1 MSKYEELSKL
11 KELLDAGVLSKE
23 EFEAEKKKILDASED
38 VEPSQQVIEPNDE
51 KRTEEIAQDAKP
63 LTTDSFGNFIFDEPK
78 ESISETVCNSEKE
91 SSSPQEIKR
100 NKGLGYI
107 AIIVLVV
114 FFLGFILV
122 TIAMC
127 GGNKTN
133 SVDDSY
139 NVAADSAITDT
150 AEVDESSYDTAVDV
164 DDNQEQTS
172 QNNAEKAEDYIGGL
186 DTDTR
191 VVANLTDNERHCV
204 YTLTEVEAGWGIINS
219 LYCHNLETG
228 STNLVLVPY
237 KVEGEEDNGE
247 QVADAKM
254 VGNNLYVINTSYRC
268 GSSVACLNTL
278 TSNWSCTVRACADA
292 KFVGSN
298 KLKVTYSKLVYE
310 GECLA
315 DNQYEYR
322 DKVITLK

>member
-1 MSKYEELSKL
+1 MDKEVMDKL
-11 KELLDAGVLSKE
+11 MEIKKLYDAGVLTKE
-23 EFEAEKKKILDASED
+23 EMEAEKAKILRPTSVASE
-38 VEPSQQVIEPNDE
+38 S
-51 KRTEEIAQDAKP
+51 KK
-63 LTTDSFGNFIFDEPK
+63 
-78 ESISETVCNSEKE
+78 ETVASNDK
-91 SSSPQEIKR
+91 PQPCIS
-100 NKGLGYI
+100 KGRLKQGLSKDTKIWLIAGSVVAVMLII
-107 AIIVLVV
+107 AIIIQN
-114 FFLGFILV
+114 GRSSSNQ
-122 TIAMC
+122 TY
-127 GGNKTN
+127 
-133 SVDDSY
+133 DSDY
-139 NVAADSAITDT
+139 AVADTDT
-150 AEVDESSYDTAVDV
+150 AMVDDTDYDTAVD
-164 DDNQEQTS
+164 DSQEQTPQS
-172 QNNAEKAEDYIGGL
+172 YADKAENYIGGL

-191 VVANLTDNERHCV
+191 VVASLTDDDRHCV
-204 YTLTEVEAGWGIINS
+204 YTLTEVEAGWGRVNS

-254 VGNNLYVINTSYRC
+254 IGNNLYVINTSYRC

-278 TSNWSCTVRACADA
+278 TNNWSCAVRACADA

-315 DNQYEYR
+315 DNQYEYK

>member
-1 MSKYEELSKL
+1 MDKEVMDKL
-11 KELLDAGVLSKE
+11 MEIKKLYDAGVLTKE
-23 EFEAEKKKILDASED
+23 EMEAEKAEILRPTSVASE
-38 VEPSQQVIEPNDE
+38 S
-51 KRTEEIAQDAKP
+51 KK
-63 LTTDSFGNFIFDEPK
+63 
-78 ESISETVCNSEKE
+78 ETVASNDK
-91 SSSPQEIKR
+91 PQQR
-100 NKGLGYI
+100 TSKGTLKQGLSKDTKIWLIAGSVVAVMLII
-107 AIIVLVV
+107 AIIIQN
-114 FFLGFILV
+114 GRSS
-122 TIAMC
+122 
-127 GGNKTN
+127 N
-133 SVDDSY
+133 SQTYDNDYAVADTDTVMVDD
-139 NVAADSAITDT
+139 TD
-150 AEVDESSYDTAVDV
+150 YDTAVD
-164 DDNQEQTS
+164 DSQEQTPQS
-172 QNNAEKAEDYIGGL
+172 YADKAENYIGGL

-191 VVANLTDNERHCV
+191 VVASLTDDDRHCV
-204 YTLTEVEAGWGIINS
+204 YTLTEVEAGWGRVNS

-254 VGNNLYVINTSYRC
+254 IGNNLYVINTSYRC

-278 TSNWSCTVRACADA
+278 TNNWSCAVRACADA

-315 DNQYEYR
+315 DNQYEYT

>member
-1 MSKYEELSKL
+1 MNQQTIDKLMEIKKLYEAGILTKEEMETEKAKILRPISPVASESKKETVASNDKPQPSTSKGTLKQGLSKDTKIWL
-11 KELLDAGVLSKE
+11 IAGSVVAVML
-23 EFEAEKKKILDASED
+23 I
-38 VEPSQQVIEPNDE
+38 
-51 KRTEEIAQDAKP
+51 
-63 LTTDSFGNFIFDEPK
+63 
-78 ESISETVCNSEKE
+78 
-91 SSSPQEIKR
+91 
-100 NKGLGYI
+100 I
-107 AIIVLVV
+107 AIIIQN
-114 FFLGFILV
+114 GRSS
-122 TIAMC
+122 
-127 GGNKTN
+127 N
-133 SVDDSY
+133 SQTYDNDYAVADTVMIDD
-139 NVAADSAITDT
+139 TD
-150 AEVDESSYDTAVDV
+150 YDTAVD
-164 DDNQEQTS
+164 DSQEQTPQS
-172 QNNAEKAEDYIGGL
+172 YADKAENYIGGL

-191 VVANLTDNERHCV
+191 VVASLTDDDRHCV
-204 YTLTEVEAGWGIINS
+204 YTLTEVEAGWGRVNS

-254 VGNNLYVINTSYRC
+254 IGNNLYVINTSYRC

-278 TSNWSCTVRACADA
+278 TNNWSCAVRACADA

-315 DNQYEYR
+315 DNQYEYT

>member
-1 MSKYEELSKL
+1 MEIKKL
-11 KELLDAGVLSKE
+11 YDAGVLNKE
-23 EFEAEKKKILDASED
+23 EMEAEKAKILRSTSIASE
-38 VEPSQQVIEPNDE
+38 S
-51 KRTEEIAQDAKP
+51 KK
-63 LTTDSFGNFIFDEPK
+63 
-78 ESISETVCNSEKE
+78 ETVASNDK
-91 SSSPQEIKR
+91 PQPSTS
-100 NKGLGYI
+100 KGTLKQGLSKDTKIWLIAGSVVAVMLII
-107 AIIVLVV
+107 AIIIQN
-114 FFLGFILV
+114 GRSS
-122 TIAMC
+122 
-127 GGNKTN
+127 N
-133 SVDDSY
+133 SQTYDNDY
-139 NVAADSAITDT
+139 AVADTDT
-150 AEVDESSYDTAVDV
+150 AMVDDIDYDTAVD
-164 DDNQEQTS
+164 DSQEQTPQS
-172 QNNAEKAEDYIGGL
+172 YADKAENYIGGL

-191 VVANLTDNERHCV
+191 VVASLTDDDRHCV
-204 YTLTEVEAGWGIINS
+204 YTLTEVEAGWGRVNS

-254 VGNNLYVINTSYRC
+254 IGNNLYVINTSYRC

-278 TSNWSCTVRACADA
+278 TNNWSCAVRACADA

-315 DNQYEYR
+315 DNQYEYK

>member
-1 MSKYEELSKL
+1 MNQQTIDKLMEIKKLYEAGILTKEEMEAGKAKILHPTSVASESKKETVASNDKPQQRSSKGTLKQGLSKDTKIWL
-11 KELLDAGVLSKE
+11 IAGSVVAVML
-23 EFEAEKKKILDASED
+23 I
-38 VEPSQQVIEPNDE
+38 
-51 KRTEEIAQDAKP
+51 
-63 LTTDSFGNFIFDEPK
+63 
-78 ESISETVCNSEKE
+78 
-91 SSSPQEIKR
+91 
-100 NKGLGYI
+100 I
-107 AIIVLVV
+107 AIIIQN
-114 FFLGFILV
+114 GRSS
-122 TIAMC
+122 
-127 GGNKTN
+127 N
-133 SVDDSY
+133 SQTYDNDY
-139 NVAADSAITDT
+139 AVADTDT
-150 AEVDESSYDTAVDV
+150 AMVDDIDYDTAVD
-164 DDNQEQTS
+164 DSQEQTPQS
-172 QNNAEKAEDYIGGL
+172 YADKAENYIGGL

-191 VVANLTDNERHCV
+191 VVASLTDDDRHCV
-204 YTLTEVEAGWGIINS
+204 YTLTEVEAGWGRVNS

-254 VGNNLYVINTSYRC
+254 IGNNLYVINTSYRC

-278 TSNWSCTVRACADA
+278 TNNWSCAVRACADA

-315 DNQYEYR
+315 DNQYEYK

>member
-1 MSKYEELSKL
+1 MDKEVMDKL
-11 KELLDAGVLSKE
+11 MEIKKLYDAGVLTKE
-23 EFEAEKKKILDASED
+23 EMEAEKAEILRPTSVASE
-38 VEPSQQVIEPNDE
+38 S
-51 KRTEEIAQDAKP
+51 KK
-63 LTTDSFGNFIFDEPK
+63 
-78 ESISETVCNSEKE
+78 ETVASNDK
-91 SSSPQEIKR
+91 PQPR
-100 NKGLGYI
+100 TSKGTLKQGLSKDTKIWLIAGSVVAVMLII
-107 AIIVLVV
+107 AIIIQN
-114 FFLGFILV
+114 GRSS
-122 TIAMC
+122 
-127 GGNKTN
+127 N
-133 SVDDSY
+133 SQTYDNDY
-139 NVAADSAITDT
+139 AVADTDT
-150 AEVDESSYDTAVDV
+150 AMVDDTDYDTAVD
-164 DDNQEQTS
+164 DSQEQTPQS
-172 QNNAEKAEDYIGGL
+172 YADKAENYIGGL

-191 VVANLTDNERHCV
+191 VVASLTDDDRHCV
-204 YTLTEVEAGWGIINS
+204 YTLTEVEAGWGRVNS

-254 VGNNLYVINTSYRC
+254 IGNNLYVINTSYRC

-278 TSNWSCTVRACADA
+278 TNNWSCAVRACADA

-315 DNQYEYR
+315 DNQYEYK